1 MGRCTVE
8 VHSWLYTGKLQ
19 RQDCPQ
25 IRDIRTQLLASSQNF
40 VFGIVD
46 GCTGRT
52 ERRWQHWSPPEGS
65 LTESHGCS
73 HGCILLGK
81 PQTHCS
87 NTRLHTLIS
96 PIWKRTNFSSTFSSQ
111 AEVQSENNSRTHT
124 LLRFAAQ
131 PWACRGCA
139 EFAENLFPDIM
150 RLLDYRVAGRL
161 LAQLPALSVF
171 AGHNDEPFANF
182 DQALIYLPRRS
193 ILD

>member
-96 PIWKRTNFSSTFSSQ
+96 QIWKRTNFSSTFSSQ
-111 AEVQSENNSRTHT
+111 AEVQSEKIVRVPIVYPIRSGKVLKRHSRKRRNQLERFDMDSSQNVYCF
-124 LLRFAAQ
+124 LLFVFQSYRF
-131 PWACRGCA
+131 
-139 EFAENLFPDIM
+139 
-150 RLLDYRVAGRL
+150 
-161 LAQLPALSVF
+161 
-171 AGHNDEPFANF
+171 
-182 DQALIYLPRRS
+182 
-193 ILD
+193 